1 MVTSNSW
8 MACIDVERFS
18 SCTIPVR
25 AVPKARHYYF
35 QSLARKLQIISLELL
50 ADWNLAGTAS
60 VAWYAAGP
68 PHYAATWTRSGLC
81 QKVEHGSLDC
91 TLDAST
97 STEAFVP
104 IPSGVNETIHAL
116 QFANPKQFENY
127 SMNWLVRR
135 VMDAALSHFESVV
148 HELHSSFS
156 CSS

>member
-1 MVTSNSW
+1 

-68 PHYAATWTRSGLC
+68 PPYAATWTRSGLC
-81 QKVEHGSLDC
+81 QNMPEGRTRQPRLHTGCFNLNRGIRTHPVWSERDHPRLAIC
-91 TLDAST
+91 
-97 STEAFVP
+97 E
-104 IPSGVNETIHAL
+104 
-116 QFANPKQFENY
+116 PK
-127 SMNWLVRR
+127 
-135 VMDAALSHFESVV
+135 AI
-148 HELHSSFS
+148 
-156 CSS
+156 